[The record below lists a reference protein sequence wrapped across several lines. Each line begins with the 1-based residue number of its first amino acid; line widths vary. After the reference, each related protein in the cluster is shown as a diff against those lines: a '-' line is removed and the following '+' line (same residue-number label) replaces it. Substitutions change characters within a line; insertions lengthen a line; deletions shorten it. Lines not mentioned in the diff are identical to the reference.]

1 MIYRDTRIKKKS
13 TAPTA
18 SSSSS
23 SHLKCQHKTAT
34 LYCDKKSCVA
44 GRKKK
49 QIKMSRYPF
58 NRSLFLRLVC
68 VFRSDLHTYCT
79 HLLRLFARI
88 YICQLLFVCYFKV
101 VESTTTPKLSGA
113 VLFFSYVAIAIMFL
127 CLYFLFFF
135 FLLMKLQIVFHQ
147 SEVVTARLRI
157 CVFGLNLSR
166 DLGKK
171 KNVF

>member
-1 MIYRDTRIKKKS
+1 
-13 TAPTA
+13 
-18 SSSSS
+18 
-23 SHLKCQHKTAT
+23 
-34 LYCDKKSCVA
+34 
-44 GRKKK
+44 
-49 QIKMSRYPF
+49 MSRYPF

-135 FLLMKLQIVFHQ
+135 FFY
-147 SEVVTARLRI
+147 
-157 CVFGLNLSR
+157 
-166 DLGKK
+166 
-171 KNVF
+171 